1 MEGETTLLKALVELK
16 RRYRAYLYLDEAHSI
31 GCMGRRGRGLCE
43 HAGVDPSD
51 VDVLMGAVHCCPSG
65 VGVKGSRGV
74 GRRWPLGEGVADGSD
89 TVPLA
94 NSEPE
99 VT

>member
-51 VDVLMGAVHCCPSG
+51 VDVLMGEVHCCPSG
-65 VGVKGSRGV
+65 VGV
-74 GRRWPLGEGVADGSD
+74 
-89 TVPLA
+89 
-94 NSEPE
+94 
-99 VT
+99 